1 MAVFLMN
8 KGAFFKWDSL
18 LMTFMLVALLTMV
31 LAVFASLESY
41 DEGYKRYAEE
51 LNMDLAL
58 TFGGVSECCKEE
70 ADY

>member
-1 MAVFLMN
+1 MV
-8 KGAFFKWDSL
+8 
-18 LMTFMLVALLTMV
+18 FMLVALLTMV

-58 TFGGVSECCKEE
+58 TFGGVNECCKEE
-70 ADY
+70 VDY

>member
-41 DEGYKRYAEE
+41 DEGYERYAEE
-51 LNMDLAL
+51 LNMG
-58 TFGGVSECCKEE
+58 FGRIS
-70 ADY
+70 